1 MTPTHITIDSSH
13 SYPSNFD
20 QRFSENFAHAD
31 WGSASVSQYK
41 EGSGTPAQFG
51 LLFGE

>member
-13 SYPSNFD
+13 LYPYNFN
-20 QRFSENFAHAD
+20 QYFSKNFANGD

-41 EGSGTPAQFG
+41 EVSATPAQFG